1 MSEKSKGVIC
11 HIFRDEDAPT
21 DMAGN
26 RADVIKFARTAV
38 ARLNPGQLYEQYIT
52 ASARDM
58 SKWVANNYGT
68 LDLLSIW
75 DFVLLYYHKAAPKQ
89 YEILTAEYTTPEQID
104 AHIRS
109 IVESGIYLYI
119 PADSEHL
126 RPEIFNDIEAIM
138 PPTYGPVTYRDLNG
152 NMVTT
157 HDKAFIGIQQIIV
170 LEKSDLH
177 PMAVSS
183 STLQHHGIIS
193 GPNKASRQ
201 GHGAKVQAT
210 KVMSETEV
218 RMWAALIGP
227 WFIAAIL
234 NLANSPESHKEVVKQ
249 IMEAPQP
256 TNIAKFKNIHKGQS
270 RPLQFITH
278 VFMGFGVLF
287 RKVFRRK

>member
-1 MSEKSKGVIC
+1 M
-11 HIFRDEDAPT
+11 PM

-26 RADVIKFARTAV
+26 HADVIKFARTAV

-68 LDLLSIW
+68 TDLLQIW
-75 DFVLLYYHKAAPKQ
+75 DFLLAYYHVVSPKQ
-89 YEILTAEYTTPEQID
+89 YDILTVEYTTPEQID

-119 PADSEHL
+119 QADSEHL
-126 RPEIFNDIEAIM
+126 EPGIFNRVEAIM
-138 PPTYGPVTYRDLNG
+138 PPTYGPVTYRDANG
-152 NMVTT
+152 VMVTT

-183 STLQHHGIIS
+183 APLQHHGVIG
-193 GPNKASRQ
+193 GPNRAARQ

-218 RMWAALIGP
+218 RMWAAIIGP

-234 NLANSPESHKEVVKQ
+234 NLANSPESHKEVVRQ
-249 IMEAPQP
+249 ILEADQP
-256 TNIAKFKNIHKGQS
+256 TNIVEFKNIHKGQS

-278 VFMGFGVLF
+278 VFLGFGILV
-287 RKVFRRK
+287 RKVLNKL